1 MSNRILS
8 SYGLAYFLS
17 LALAAACSG
26 PLGEPPPSGADPAS
40 ATGKSSAGASA
51 ALEGAA
57 RDGDPPVAGRLE
69 LMARDSA
76 SGRRIA
82 AAARYKDVA
91 GEHAVDVAAGGPAGV
106 WAVTAAGPVPVSV
119 AAPGYRAAS
128 TDVEVRPGLGLPV
141 TFWLD
146 PEAPAAELLP
156 EAVMAQLRDGHHLLH
171 GHVTDV
177 LGGRPVAGARVLARG
192 AGLSAVTDGRGYFT
206 LSVPARRAD
215 GEQLPDAEDLE
226 ISATGYKTYVVGHTS
241 VHDRG
246 DTHFIV
252 DLDRG
257 TGTTG
262 RDDTTTVELDPDGE
276 LERVPG
282 AGVPAEATPASTPA
296 SPSQALAVSS
306 EAFTA
311 TTIPVPTNI
320 KLGTSCSCSS
330 CGAVSV
336 YSRETYVKNG
346 LNDEWIASWSAE
358 SLKAGAVAFRSYGSY
373 YALAGRIS
381 SSYDI
386 CNTTCCQV
394 MDTDTSLNTDSATS
408 NTSGIVLSS
417 DSRQAARS
425 EYAAETNHQG
435 TCGDGYTG
443 DGSGWPCLSDSVC
456 TGTAAN
462 GHGRGMC
469 QWGSQR
475 WSANQA
481 KAYTWI
487 LDHYYN
493 NNGFPSGSRNFY
505 RKAGTTACLGAAND
519 TNCNNFDP
527 IGSGCSYDAST
538 PTGAKVAI
546 TNSVGSTLGWV
557 ELRWSAACGVNWA
570 RVTSNIGTASMTG
583 TVQRDDGVSFTDA
596 WSGTT
601 VWSEL
606 VYSPVRA
613 SRACGTISGV
623 TRCTAYY

>member
-1 MSNRILS
+1 MSSRVLS
-8 SYGLAYFLS
+8 SHGSAYVLS

-26 PLGEPPPSGADPAS
+26 PLGDPAPSGADPAS
-40 ATGKSSAGASA
+40 AIGKSSAGTSA

-57 RDGDPPVAGRLE
+57 RVEAAVVGRLE

-82 AAARYKDVA
+82 AAARYQDA
-91 GEHAVDVAAGGPAGV
+91 QGEHAASVAAGGPAG
-106 WAVTAAGPVPVSV
+106 AFSATAAGPVPVSV
-119 AAPGYRAAS
+119 AAPGYRAAA

-146 PEAPAAELLP
+146 PEEPAAELRP

-177 LGGRPVAGARVLARG
+177 LAGRPVAGARVLARG
-192 AGLSAVTDGRGYFT
+192 AGLSAATDGRGYFT
-206 LSVPARRAD
+206 LSVPARRGD
-215 GEQLPDAEDLE
+215 GERLPDVEDLE
-226 ISATGYKTYVVGHTS
+226 ISAAGYKTYVIGHTA
-241 VHDRG
+241 VHERG

-257 TGTTG
+257 AGVAG
-262 RDDTTTVELDPDGE
+262 RDDTTTVELDPNGE
-276 LERVPG
+276 LERSPG
-282 AGVPAEATPASTPA
+282 AGVPAEAMPTSTPA
-296 SPSQALAVSS
+296 SPGEAHAVSS

-320 KLGTSCSCSS
+320 KLGTSCSCTS

-358 SLKAGAVAFRSYGSY
+358 SLKAGAVAYRSYGSY
-373 YALAGRIS
+373 YALIGRIS

-386 CNTTCCQV
+386 CNNTCCQV
-394 MDTDTSLNTDSATS
+394 MDTDTSINSDSAVT
-408 NTSGIVLSS
+408 NTAGVVLSS
-417 DSRQAARS
+417 DSRQASRS
-425 EYAAETNHQG
+425 EYAAENNHIG
-435 TCGDGYTG
+435 ACADGQTG
-443 DGSGWPCLSDSVC
+443 DGSGWSCLSDSVC

-481 KAYTWI
+481 KTYTWI

-493 NNGFPSGSRNFY
+493 NNGFPSGSRNVY
-505 RKAGTTACLGAAND
+505 RKSGSTACLGAAND
-519 TNCNNFDP
+519 TTCNNFDP
-527 IGSGCSYDAST
+527 IGSGCSYDGST

-570 RVTSNIGTASMTG
+570 RVTSNIGAASMTG
-583 TVQRDDGVSFTDA
+583 TVQRDDGVSYTDS